1 MIVVF
6 GTINVDM
13 VTEVVRFPVPGE
25 TIKGQ
30 DYVVLPGGKGANQAL
45 AAARAGAAVRLC
57 GAVGKDW
64 LSEVALANLRQAGVD
79 LALVQPTRSATGI
92 CMIAIDP
99 SGENLMICAN
109 AANDRAKTEWLEGA
123 LHPGITFLTQNS
135 LGTADVEVS
144 IAMAREAG
152 CRIVYNAAPAE
163 RVSEATIAA
172 ADVLIVNEHE
182 ARTYAE
188 ELGLAAEPPGFAASL
203 AARTGK
209 AVVVTLGPAGV
220 VAAFDGRLCRA
231 DPPAIQAIDTT
242 GAGDAFSGVLAAS
255 LDLGNPLEKAILD
268 GIAAGSL
275 ACLGIGAQTS
285 FRDRAEIETLA
296 AGLHLEPLSPG

>member
-1 MIVVF
+1 MIVAF

-13 VTEVVRFPVPGE
+13 VTEVVRFPIPGE

-45 AAARAGAAVRLC
+45 AAARAGARVRLC
-57 GAVGKDW
+57 GAVGRDW
-64 LSEVALANLRQAGVD
+64 LAKEALANLTEAGVD
-79 LALVQPTRSATGI
+79 LALVHRTQSATGI

-109 AANDRAKTEWLEGA
+109 AANDRAKTEWLDGA
-123 LHPGITFLTQNS
+123 LGPDVTFLTQNS
-135 LGTADVEVS
+135 LGTADVEVA
-144 IAMAREAG
+144 IAMARAAG

-163 RVSEATIAA
+163 HVSETTLAS

-188 ELGLAAEPPGFAASL
+188 ELGLASEPARFAAAM
-203 AARTGK
+203 AARYGK
-209 AVVVTLGPAGV
+209 AVVVTLGPAGI
-220 VAAFDGRLCRA
+220 VAGFDGRLYRA
-231 DPPAIQAIDTT
+231 DPPVIKAIDTT
-242 GAGDAFSGVLAAS
+242 GAGDAFCGALAAALDLGAS
-255 LDLGNPLEKAILD
+255 LDQAILD

-275 ACLGIGAQTS
+275 ACLAVGAQTS
-285 FRDRAEIETLA
+285 FRDRADIERLA
-296 AGLHLEPLSPG
+296 AELRLEPLSPG